1 MIFAALMIAHLL
13 ADFSFQTDK
22 LAEKKQKEFTALL
35 KHILIYAITMLG
47 ALLMT
52 VQTGKMWLP
61 FLLLAAS
68 HFMIDYIRVQVQKTT
83 FGSRH
88 EIWLLIADQLLHTA
102 AIFMVVACFGLRANP
117 SALAQWAVAQL
128 TEPYASRLMRY
139 LLLLVLLLD
148 PASVFIKQL
157 FAGIE
162 TEKQAKQQSN
172 GIILAAKAKEA
183 RAGQMIGKLER
194 LLVAALVVTD
204 QLSAIG
210 FVMTAKSLARYKQLE
225 EKDFAE
231 RYLVGTLASVA
242 IAVIAALLLK

>member
-35 KHILIYAITMLG
+35 KHGLIYTVTMLV
-47 ALLMT
+47 ALLLT
-52 VQTGKMWLP
+52 VQTTKMWLP

-68 HFMIDYIRVQVQKTT
+68 HFMIDYIRVQVQKTK
-83 FGSRH
+83 FGSRN
-88 EIWLLIADQLLHTA
+88 EIWLLIADQLLHTV

-117 SALAQWAVAQL
+117 SALARWAVSQL
-128 TEPYASRLMRY
+128 TEPHASRLMRY

-157 FAGIE
+157 FADIE
-162 TEKQAKQQSN
+162 TKKQTKQQHN
-172 GIILAAKAKEA
+172 DIILATMAKEA
-183 RAGQMIGKLER
+183 RAGQVIGKLER
-194 LLVAALVVTD
+194 LLVATLVITN